1 MNKKVTTILSLSAI
15 LLLVTGCGG
24 KKLVCSK
31 NEEKSEVK
39 YTVKF
44 NKDKASSLNMQMSY
58 DYSDANLSDDEV
70 KQINEQ
76 NYCDILKSEDGMK
89 SAISKC
95 KSDFKKN
102 IYKVNATVNLSKISN
117 SNLGFNNET
126 SYDDVKKYYEDQ
138 GFTCK

>member
-1 MNKKVTTILSLSAI
+1 
-15 LLLVTGCGG
+15 
-24 KKLVCSK
+24 
-31 NEEKSEVK
+31 
-39 YTVKF
+39 
-44 NKDKASSLNMQMSY
+44 
-58 DYSDANLSDDEV
+58 
-70 KQINEQ
+70 
-76 NYCDILKSEDGMK
+76 MK